1 MKNLNLL
8 MYADDLVVSSPSS
21 AGLQQLLNAEHDVK
35 YNASKTRVMMCH
47 SREDQERVFP
57 AFKLSN
63 TNIAPCKK
71 VKYLGH
77 FLTEDVTDD
86 DDMMMI
92 FIGST
97 ANCTCRQI
105 LLPA

>member
-57 AFKLSN
+57 AFKMSN

-77 FLTEDVTDD
+77 VLTEDVTDD
-86 DDMMMI
+86 DDI
-92 FIGST
+92 HRQYCKLYVQ
-97 ANCTCRQI
+97 ANTLAR
-105 LLPA
+105 